1 MRDASSFTPEDRSE
15 ELKQIVAKAT
25 ENARAKNARLRLL
38 RERNQIYLA
47 SRRDELDEDGED
59 YVDQEFTREL

>member
-15 ELKQIVAKAT
+15 ELKKIVAKAT

>member
-1 MRDASSFTPEDRSE
+1 MRDANSFTPEDMSE
-15 ELKQIVAKAT
+15 ELKKIVAKAA